1 MGLMWGLFS
10 VIIASAAQLSLG
22 FAASH
27 LPPMTHLWDF
37 IAALLAFGLDARILL
52 LGLLGYLLSVFCWY
66 KTLHKLALSKAYA
79 LLSMSYVLVWI
90 ASMVRDFFAEST
102 TGSSLYY
109 ERVDADFPAHNKTT
123 LLSFPCRFTLPFPLI
138 GAITACR
145 KDFHR
150 VQLFTINTVKRILQ
164 RRE

>member
-1 MGLMWGLFS
+1 MGLIWGLFS
-10 VIIASAAQLSLG
+10 VIIASVAQLSLG

-66 KTLHKLALSKAYA
+66 ELCAGMDCFNGTSRLG
-79 LLSMSYVLVWI
+79 
-90 ASMVRDFFAEST
+90 RDFFAEST

-109 ERVDADFPAHNKTT
+109 ERVDADFPAHDKTT
-123 LLSFPCRFTLPFPLI
+123 LLSFPCHFTLPFPLI

-145 KDFHR
+145 EDFHR
-150 VQLFTINTVKRILQ
+150 MQLFTINTIKRILQ